1 MAPKRIL
8 VAASEVLGGDEL
20 LDELTQ
26 HLGANGDTE
35 VMIVSPAL
43 VRSRLDLAAG
53 DVDDDISDAQR
64 RLEAS
69 ISALREKGIQANGE
83 VGESDPGLAIRDG
96 VARFAPDEVVIV
108 AHPSERANW
117 QERDLV
123 ERAERELTI
132 PTRYIEVE
140 SQGDTPA
147 VKHVQDVPVH
157 GERTAKERA
166 RAEFETDYLPPLSR
180 RDRLA
185 LVLGPAGV
193 VALWLMAANCQGD
206 IFHDYGADNAGCI
219 ALLTISILTTIWVA
233 IHVPL
238 VLLLRSGNYR
248 GGLAA
253 FMAKTILYG
262 MPVALVAGAILMIAA

>member
-1 MAPKRIL
+1 MATRRIL

-20 LDELTQ
+20 LDELTP
-26 HLGANGDTE
+26 HLGGNGDTD
-35 VMIVSPAL
+35 VLIVSPAL
-43 VRSRLDLAAG
+43 VKSPLDLAAG
-53 DVDDDISDAQR
+53 DVDDDISDAGR

-69 ISALREKGIQANGE
+69 IRALREKGIQASGE

-96 VARFAPDEVVIV
+96 VAKFAPDEVIIV

-117 QERDLV
+117 QERDLI

-140 SQGDTPA
+140 PRGDAPA
-147 VKHVQDVPVH
+147 VNQAREVQVH
-157 GERTAKERA
+157 GERTAAQRA
-166 RAEFETDYLPPLSR
+166 REELDTYYLPPLSR
-180 RDRLA
+180 RDRFA

-193 VALWLMAANCQGD
+193 LALWLMAANCHGD
-206 IFHDYGADNAGCI
+206 MFQDYHLDDPACI
-219 ALLTISILTTIWVA
+219 ALLTIATLTTIWVA

-262 MPVALVAGAILMIAA
+262 MPVALVAGLALLIAA